1 MKETN
6 YQPNQQT
13 NQNSNY
19 QPNQRLETLYQMVN
33 EAHVKIQASHKQI
46 NPIVEVRQ
54 SMRASGIPA
63 DVLTIDCLRT
73 NQRILFILHDQ
84 QPEIVRYKFMSR
96 DSEELTGFT
105 EIALAEL
112 TADLLFDWMQERFK

>member
-1 MKETN
+1 MK
-6 YQPNQQT
+6 QT
-13 NQNSNY
+13 MKQTNY

-33 EAHVKIQASHKQI
+33 EAHVNIQASHKQI

-54 SMRASGIPA
+54 SMRASGVPA

-84 QPEIVRYKFMSR
+84 QPEIVCYKFMPR
-96 DSEELTGFT
+96 DSEDLTGFT

-112 TADLLFDWMQERFK
+112 TTDLLFDWMQERFK